1 MNKKESTF
9 FIAKCGEK
17 YLYEWREIQFS
28 SYVWFDTPTKFDT
41 KEECL
46 KAVDSTMGQSGK
58 PDSPVVIKEMK
69 ETVIT
74 EVLNEEIYG
83 KG

>member
-17 YLYEWREIQFS
+17 YLYEWREAQLT
-28 SYVWFDTPTKFDT
+28 SYVWLDAPTKFDT

-46 KAVDSTMGQSGK
+46 KAVDSTLGK
-58 PDSPVVIKEMK
+58 PDFTVVIKKMK

-74 EVLNEEIYG
+74 EIVSEECCSGYR
-83 KG
+83 